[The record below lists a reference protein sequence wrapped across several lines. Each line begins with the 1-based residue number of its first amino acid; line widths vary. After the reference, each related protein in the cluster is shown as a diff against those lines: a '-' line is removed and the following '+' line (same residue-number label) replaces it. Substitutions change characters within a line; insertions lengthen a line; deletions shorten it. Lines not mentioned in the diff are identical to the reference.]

1 MIQRIDTDV
10 ARLQELIAE
19 QERALVARQPRSAEL
34 LTRARGSLA
43 GGVTSNWQI
52 SQPQPI
58 WLSHGSG
65 SRVWDV
71 DGNEYLDLHGGYG
84 VNLAGHGHPAIVEAI
99 TKRAPAGTH
108 FAQPTEDAIV
118 VAEELGR
125 RFGLPLWRVK
135 KPGGRGPMGARPPN
149 RGGPRRAP
157 PF

>member
-10 ARLQELIAE
+10 ARLEELLAE

-34 LTRARGSLA
+34 LARARGSLA

-71 DGNEYLDLHGGYG
+71 DGNEYIDLHGGYG
-84 VNLAGHGHPAIVEAI
+84 VNLAGHGHPAIVDAI

-118 VAEELGR
+118 VAEELTR
-125 RFGLPLWRVK
+125 RFGLPVWRFNK
-135 KPGGRGPMGARPPN
+135 SRAEATMGAVHFM
-149 RGGPRRAP
+149 RAG
-157 PF
+157 